1 MQTLYND
8 LTSLC
13 YDNDS
18 FYYKDIRLDSIN
30 YRIFNYRL
38 CSYVEFQSCPVA
50 LNCRGIMFNIT
61 NPNDIQLVCLP
72 PEKFF
77 NYNEGFGQ
85 SKQHEKR
92 RFGDKMEKMDGS
104 LISTFLHRTDSNV
117 ETLRLKSKLSL
128 ISEQAQEAMQLL
140 KGEFQSDIERLV
152 RLKYTVNM
160 EYTSPS
166 NKLFVHYA
174 QADLTI
180 LSIRS
185 HLNGETLFGTRLRD
199 FLLANSFPVILQH
212 LVAFEQIPSDISHSQ
227 LLQSIQQQ
235 TQGEGCVVEIIRS
248 DQSSYLVKIKTQK
261 YLIAHSMPDNS
272 NSPRSLFEA
281 VIYENSDDLKSL
293 FHNDNETLEK
303 IIKMEEKIKPQYN
316 QMIESI
322 EQFHKKYKHL
332 SKREFKERIKRTEN
346 IKIYLRLLMKL
357 YVGKDNDYKAFAVKH
372 AKDLFG
378 IYQDEKKLITTNNDN
393 DE

>member
-38 CSYVEFQSCPVA
+38 CSYVEFQSCPAA

-61 NPNDIQLVCLP
+61 NSNDIQLVCLP

-128 ISEQAQEAMQLL
+128 TSQQVQEAMQLL
-140 KGEFQSDIERLV
+140 KGEFQSEIERLV
-152 RLKYTVNM
+152 RLKYTVNI

-166 NKLFVHYA
+166 NQIFIHYPK
-174 QADLTI
+174 ADLTI

-185 HLNGETLFGTRLRD
+185 HLNGQTLFGTRLRD
-199 FLLANSFPVILQH
+199 FLLANNFPTILQH

-261 YLIAHSMPDNS
+261 YLIAHSVADNS

-316 QMIESI
+316 RMIESI
-322 EQFHKKYKHL
+322 EQFYEKYKYL

-346 IKIYLRLLMKL
+346 IKIYLRLLMNL
-357 YVGKDNDYKAFAVKH
+357 YGGKDNDYKAFAVKH
-372 AKDLFG
+372 AKDLFE

-393 DE
+393 GE